1 MEQENRNGLDSGS
14 DSFEDAAKSVT
25 AAEKP
30 EKSSTESGE
39 IAEDKFVIDEG
50 WAVASV
56 QFIFSPLA
64 KYSHPAW
71 EVTDEEAQLVSPKMQ
86 VFLQNLVDRYIPQF
100 LSRFA
105 AKNKELSE
113 LAGALAM
120 LYFIKRRQV
129 SRILK
134 VEAAI
139 ERAKKDEGKRPLDP
153 DSPFVKDSSGS
164 EDAIP

>member
-1 MEQENRNGLDSGS
+1 VEQENRNGLDFGNN
-14 DSFEDAAKSVT
+14 SFEDAAKSVS
-25 AAEKP
+25 AAGKP
-30 EKSSTESGE
+30 EESSLESGE
-39 IAEDKFVIDEG
+39 VAEDKFVIDEA

-71 EVTDEEAQLVSPKMQ
+71 EISDKEAQLVSPKMQ

-139 ERAKKDEGKRPLDP
+139 ERAKKDEGKKPLDP
-153 DSPFVKDSSGS
+153 DSPFAKDSPAPVES
-164 EDAIP
+164 P

>member
-1 MEQENRNGLDSGS
+1 MKRRKPMTDKIKCPACQSEISS
-14 DSFEDAAKSVT
+14 DGKSE
-25 AAEKP
+25 A
-30 EKSSTESGE
+30 SSLGSGE
-39 IAEDKFVIDEG
+39 AAEDKFVIDEG

-86 VFLQNLVDRYIPQF
+86 VFLQNLIDRYIPQF

-134 VEAAI
+134 VEAAT

-153 DSPFVKDSSGS
+153 DSPFAKDSPAPVES
-164 EDAIP
+164 P